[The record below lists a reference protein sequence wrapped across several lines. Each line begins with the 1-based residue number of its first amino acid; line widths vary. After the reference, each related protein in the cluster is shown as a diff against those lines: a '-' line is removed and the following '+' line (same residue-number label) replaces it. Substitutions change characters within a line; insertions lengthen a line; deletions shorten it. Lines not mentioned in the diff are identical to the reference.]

1 VHESGVGATAYFVKA
16 AKKGKKKETQSDGQ
30 KKKTCTHCK
39 KLGHEV
45 GECRK
50 LKKEKEEE
58 AAKAKG
64 DTSSKP
70 KAAGTSASA
79 KIAVA
84 DDSDSDSDSDSD
96 PDSDLIRLFM
106 S

>member
-1 VHESGVGATAYFVKA
+1 MAPQLILPKLP
-16 AKKGKKKETQSDGQ
+16 KKGRRKIFSPMGRRRKSALTARS
-30 KKKTCTHCK
+30 
-39 KLGHEV
+39 LGTRWANV
-45 GECRK
+45 A

-64 DTSSKP
+64 DASSKP
-70 KAAGTSASA
+70 KAADTSASA

-84 DDSDSDSDSDSD
+84 DDSDSDHD
-96 PDSDLIRLFM
+96 PICLFM